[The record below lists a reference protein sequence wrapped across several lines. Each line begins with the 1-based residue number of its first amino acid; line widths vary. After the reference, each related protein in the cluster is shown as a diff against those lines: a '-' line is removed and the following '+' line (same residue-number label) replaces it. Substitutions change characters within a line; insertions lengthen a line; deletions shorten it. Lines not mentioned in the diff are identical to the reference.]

1 MNSRPSS
8 PFDASP
14 SMAPERIIAVELTDR
29 SYTVL
34 VGAGL
39 LQRSDLWTRGIRAH
53 QVLIVTSAPIAQH
66 YLNPMLK
73 TLERFSPE
81 VIVIPD
87 GEQHKTLQTL
97 ELIFDKLMQLR
108 FDRSATLIALG
119 GGVICDMTGFAAACY
134 RRGIAVI
141 HAPTTLLAQVDAA
154 IGGKTGV
161 NHPLGKNMIGA
172 FYQPSMVVIDTD
184 TLSTLPVRQLQAGL
198 AEIIKY
204 GLLADEPFFNWIENN
219 LSEILGLRSQAVQK
233 AVLTSC
239 QIKARIVAED
249 ETEQGIRAL
258 LNLGHTFAHAIETL
272 TNYQSWLHG
281 EAVGTGLVMA
291 AHLSMLLG
299 YISTHDYERIAN
311 LIHKAGLPTRPGLD
325 IDPKSMLDAMKQDK
339 KIIDGTLRLI
349 VIERIGQAKVSSD
362 VPLVLL
368 ETTLNTFCQT
378 YA

>member
-1 MNSRPSS
+1 M
-8 PFDASP
+8 
-14 SMAPERIIAVELTDR
+14 
-29 SYTVL
+29 
-34 VGAGL
+34 
-39 LQRSDLWTRGIRAH
+39 
-53 QVLIVTSAPIAQH
+53 
-66 YLNPMLK
+66 
-73 TLERFSPE
+73 
-81 VIVIPD
+81 
-87 GEQHKTLQTL
+87 
-97 ELIFDKLMQLR
+97 
-108 FDRSATLIALG
+108 
-119 GGVICDMTGFAAACY
+119 
-134 RRGIAVI
+134 
-141 HAPTTLLAQVDAA
+141 
-154 IGGKTGV
+154 
-161 NHPLGKNMIGA
+161 
-172 FYQPSMVVIDTD
+172 
-184 TLSTLPVRQLQAGL
+184 
-198 AEIIKY
+198 
-204 GLLADEPFFNWIENN
+204 
-219 LSEILGLRSQAVQK
+219 QK